1 MKLYQPVELKFHRPK
16 TKSTITIK
24 DGIPAE
30 LTDSERCSFVE
41 IKYAGFFEN
50 GFSVF
55 QIKFLEV

>member
-1 MKLYQPVELKFHRPK
+1 MMLYQPVRLTFYRPK
-16 TKSTITIK
+16 TDSTVTIR

-30 LTDSERCSFVE
+30 LTDSEQCRFVE
-41 IKYAGFFEN
+41 IKYCGLFEN